1 MSVSAPGVPNIGQL
15 VSVRRTLY
23 GFAGYPR
30 ALNFSYKWYVGGG
43 LKSVTY
49 LSGRKIEYAADDAG
63 RNTKVSTTNKTYW
76 DTTVVNQPF
85 TADGR
90 VMQAKL
96 GNTLWETYDYA
107 TPGTPTVYRL
117 GTAAGT
123 EDRMRLEYN
132 FSAG

>member
-1 MSVSAPGVPNIGQL
+1 MVTYFRVTSQQIISGYA
-15 VSVRRTLY
+15 RT
-23 GFAGYPR
+23 F
-30 ALNFSYKWYVGGG
+30 NFSYEWYLGGG

-49 LSGRKIEYAADDAG
+49 PSGRKVEYGADDAG
-63 RNTKVSTTNKTYW
+63 RNTKVSMAGRTYW
-76 DTTVVNQPF
+76 DATVVNQPF

-90 VMQAKL
+90 VIQAQL
-96 GNTLWETYDYA
+96 GNTLWETYAYA